1 MNRKNTSRCVMRATI
16 MIGAL
21 VFVAGHAFGLGMDYP
36 NDRPVNNNPSWPKG
50 MAKLVNT
57 TNRVHG
63 FFVNAEDIF
72 FFSGSATNLT
82 AFLADYSQMQGVEK
96 HRLIL
101 HEGVGEAKSPW
112 EKTGRACDWKLY
124 GCPKGWLNLATL
136 DSHATNSLELAQQAN
151 QGTNYG
157 HVFVGTNGAI
167 KIIGSQGA
175 IQDTNYVLEV
185 HFWTGGKIT
194 LDQVNIPQNVEIQK
208 DKKQ

>member
-1 MNRKNTSRCVMRATI
+1 MNKTNTLRCVMRATI
-16 MIGAL
+16 MVGAL
-21 VFVAGHAFGLGMDYP
+21 VFLAGHAFGLGLDYLK
-36 NDRPVNNNPSWPKG
+36 DRPVNNPSWPEG
-50 MAKLVNT
+50 MVTLVNT

-63 FFVNAEDIF
+63 FFVNDEDIF

-82 AFLADYSQMQGVEK
+82 AFLADYSQIQGVEK

-112 EKTGRACDWKLY
+112 EKAGRACDWKLY
-124 GCPKGWLNLATL
+124 GCRQWWRDLAAFA
-136 DSHATNSLELAQQAN
+136 SNATNSIELLQQAN

-157 HVFVGTNGAI
+157 HVFVGTNGAV
-167 KIIGSQGA
+167 KIIGSQRA
-175 IQDTNYVLEV
+175 VRDSNYVLEV
-185 HFWTGGKIT
+185 HFWTGGKIA